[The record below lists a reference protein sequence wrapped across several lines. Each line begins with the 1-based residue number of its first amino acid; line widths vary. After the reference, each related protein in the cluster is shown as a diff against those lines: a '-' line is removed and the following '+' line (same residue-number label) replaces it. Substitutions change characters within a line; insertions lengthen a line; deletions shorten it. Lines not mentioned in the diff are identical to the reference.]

1 MKRSIHIILSLVL
14 VSLCACNGIDTGVRP
29 DMPDP
34 RYPYIFFDAE
44 VASGTKSN
52 LVEGDALPSD
62 AGTSFGV
69 FGYREGESVFEPAV
83 VENFEGVV
91 ENYRP
96 SDGAAFIYDNL
107 ATWMPEVSHKFY
119 AYYPYETVAIT
130 AAGLTTDD
138 SKPYV
143 KYVQP
148 GTLEDM
154 VDVMTASSTVSET
167 ESSASPVLLNF
178 QHRLF
183 SLDVVIK
190 DGQTSDDAYLELS
203 EASVVFTDV
212 VSEAELYYDGNHAVI
227 GDESGYVAAENVF
240 DPAVTVEPD
249 GEGLI
254 VNGDHS
260 FLFLPCDELTMVCL
274 LKGNDEWGE
283 LGDWALGEDNPGL
296 VVNQKIAAPAGGFK
310 AGQKYVVVITK
321 TDADGFV
328 AQVGEWAD
336 GGNINFTFK

>member
-14 VSLCACNGIDTGVRP
+14 MSLCACTGIDTGVRP

-69 FGYREGESVFEPAV
+69 FGYREGESVFEPEV
-83 VENFEGVV
+83 VM
-91 ENYRP
+91 NYRP

-107 ATWMPEVSHKFY
+107 ATWMPEVSHEFY
-119 AYYPYETVAIT
+119 AYYPYETAAIT
-130 AAGLTTDD
+130 AAGLTMDD

-148 GTLEDM
+148 ETLEDM
-154 VDVMTASSTVSET
+154 VDVMTASSNA
-167 ESSASPVLLNF
+167 SASPVLLNF

-190 DGQTSDDAYLELS
+190 DGQISDDAYLELS

-240 DPAVTVEPD
+240 DPAVTVEPG

-254 VNGDHS
+254 INGDHS

-274 LKGNDEWGE
+274 LNGNDEWGE

>member
-1 MKRSIHIILSLVL
+1 MNRSIHIILSLVL
-14 VSLCACNGIDTGVRP
+14 VSLCACTGIDTGVRP

-52 LVEGDALPSD
+52 LVVGTALPSD

-83 VENFEGVV
+83 VEN
-91 ENYRP
+91 YRP
-96 SDGAAFIYDNL
+96 SKDAAFIYNNL
-107 ATWMPEVSHKFY
+107 ATWMPEVSHEFY
-119 AYYPYETVAIT
+119 AYYPYETEAIT
-130 AAGLTTDD
+130 EAGLTTDD

-148 GTLEDM
+148 TELEKM
-154 VDVMTASSTVSET
+154 VDVMTASET

-190 DGQTSDDAYLELS
+190 NGQTSDGASLELT

-212 VSEAELYYDGNHAVI
+212 VSEAELYYDGTHAVI
-227 GDESGYVAAENVF
+227 GDTRVHVAAENVF
-240 DPAVTVEPD
+240 KPD
-249 GEGLI
+249 DKGQI
-254 VNGDHS
+254 IINGDDS
-260 FLFLPCDELTMVCL
+260 FLFLPCDELTMICL

-283 LGDWALGEDNPGL
+283 LGDWVLGENNPGL
-296 VVNQKIAAPAGGFK
+296 VVNQKIAAPDGGFK
-310 AGQKYVVVITK
+310 AGKKYVVVITK

-328 AQVGEWAD
+328 AQVGEWPD
-336 GGNINFTFK
+336 GENVDFTFK